1 MNKIIAKIYIL
12 ACLFVL
18 VTSFQNENI
27 ARKNSVGEVR
37 ITFINMV
44 KNYKI
49 ALHDSVYTNSFGENY
64 TINKFRY
71 YISNISFKGAEKS
84 FMEKNGFHLIDES
97 VPESQSFSFSVPEG
111 SYSSLNFLLGVDSL
125 HNVSGAQ
132 TDELDPAKDMFW
144 TWNSG
149 YVMAK
154 LEGNSP
160 SSTLVN
166 HKYEFH
172 IGGYSGKYNVLKN
185 IELHFPENRTINVVA
200 DRNIEIQIVA
210 DVDTWWQ
217 NPNDIKIAERANI
230 MTPGKFA
237 LAISD
242 NYANMFHIEKIITE

>member
-1 MNKIIAKIYIL
+1 MSKIIAKIYIL
-12 ACLFVL
+12 ACLFPVIA
-18 VTSFQNENI
+18 SFQNGKKVRED
-27 ARKNSVGEVR
+27 AVGEVKL
-37 ITFINMV
+37 TFINKV

-64 TINKFRY
+64 TINKFKY
-71 YISNISFKGAEKS
+71 YISNISFKGAAS
-84 FMEKNGFHLIDES
+84 FVEKNGFHLIDES
-97 VPESQSFSFSVPEG
+97 VPESQSFLLSVPQG

-132 TDELDPAKDMFW
+132 TGELDPAKDMFW

-160 SSTLVN
+160 SSALVN

-185 IELHFPENRTINVVA
+185 IELHFPENTTINVA
-200 DRNIEIQIVA
+200 AGHNIEIQIVA
-210 DVDTWWQ
+210 DVDAWWQ
-217 NPNDIKIAERANI
+217 NPNDLKIAERANI

-237 LAISD
+237 LAISA
-242 NYANMFHIEKIITE
+242 NYAKMFHIQKIITE